1 MSLSARLL
9 KPRKILRGIN
19 VDLQL
24 QSFDGK
30 KAGNISVSDT
40 LFDREYNE
48 SLVHQV
54 VTAYLAGAR
63 SGTHAQKTRS
73 EVSGGGRKPFAQKGS
88 GRARAGTIRSPLWR
102 SGGATFAAKTRDYSQ
117 KVNRKMYRNA
127 LCSILSELRRND
139 ALIVV
144 DKVELD
150 TPKTKDLLSKTQSLG
165 LSNAL
170 IVTENAAGNLAL
182 ASRNLYDIAATDAA
196 HVNPVALLRFE
207 KVVMSEDSIRKLEES
222 LA

>member
-1 MSLSARLL
+1 
-9 KPRKILRGIN
+9 

-30 KAGNISVSDT
+30 KAGNITVSDA

-63 SGTHAQKTRS
+63 SGTHAQKSRS
-73 EVSGGGRKPFAQKGS
+73 DVSGGGRKPFSQKGI

-102 SGGATFAAKTRDYSQ
+102 SGGKTFAATNRDYSK
-117 KVNRKMYRNA
+117 KVNRKMYRSA
-127 LCSILSELRRND
+127 LAVILSELRRND

-144 DKVELD
+144 DKVEVD
-150 TPKTKDLLSKTQSLG
+150 SPKTKDLLSKTESLG
-165 LSNAL
+165 VSNAL

-196 HVNPVALLRFE
+196 HINPVALLRFE

-222 LA
+222 YA

>member
-1 MSLSARLL
+1 
-9 KPRKILRGIN
+9 

-30 KAGNISVSDT
+30 KAGNITVSDA

-63 SGTHAQKTRS
+63 SGTHAQKSRS
-73 EVSGGGRKPFAQKGS
+73 DVSGGGRKPFSQKGS

-102 SGGATFAAKTRDYSQ
+102 SGGKTFAATTRDYSQ
-117 KVNRKMYRNA
+117 KVNRKMYRSA
-127 LCSILSELRRND
+127 LAVILSELRRND

-144 DKVELD
+144 DKVEVD
-150 TPKTKDLLSKTQSLG
+150 SPKTKDLLSKTESLG
-165 LSNAL
+165 VSNAL

-196 HVNPVALLRFE
+196 HINPVALLRFE

-222 LA
+222 YA

>member
-1 MSLSARLL
+1 M
-9 KPRKILRGIN
+9 
-19 VDLQL
+19 DLQL

-30 KAGNISVSDT
+30 KAGNITVSDA
-40 LFDREYNE
+40 LLDREYNE

-54 VTAYLAGAR
+54 VTAYLAGGRA
-63 SGTHAQKTRS
+63 GTHAQKTRS
-73 EVSGGGRKPFAQKGS
+73 EVSGGGRKPFSQKGS

-102 SGGATFAAKTRDYSQ
+102 SGGTTFAAKNRDYSQ
-117 KVNRKMYRNA
+117 KVNRKMYRSA
-127 LCSILSELRRND
+127 MASILSELLRKD

-150 TPKTKDLLSKTQSLG
+150 SPKTKDLLSKTKSLG

-182 ASRNLYDIAATDAA
+182 ASRNLYDIAATDVA
-196 HVNPVALLRFE
+196 HLNPVALLRFE
-207 KVVMSEDSIRKLEES
+207 KVVMSEDSVRKLEES

>member
-1 MSLSARLL
+1 
-9 KPRKILRGIN
+9 

-30 KAGNISVSDT
+30 SAGNISVSDA

-63 SGTHAQKTRS
+63 AGTHAQKSRS
-73 EVSGGGRKPFAQKGS
+73 DVSGGGRKPFSQKGS

-102 SGGATFAAKTRDYSQ
+102 SGGKTFAATNRDYSK
-117 KVNRKMYRNA
+117 KVNRKMYRSA
-127 LCSILSELRRND
+127 LAVILSELRRND

-144 DKVELD
+144 DKVD
-150 TPKTKDLLSKTQSLG
+150 VDSPKTKDLLSKTESLG
-165 LSNAL
+165 VSNAL

-196 HVNPVALLRFE
+196 HINPVALLRFE

-222 LA
+222 YA

>member
-1 MSLSARLL
+1 
-9 KPRKILRGIN
+9 

-24 QSFDGK
+24 QSFDGNS
-30 KAGNISVSDT
+30 AGSISVSDA

-63 SGTHAQKTRS
+63 AGTHAQKTRS
-73 EVSGGGRKPFAQKGS
+73 EVSGGGRKPFSQKGS

-102 SGGATFAAKTRDYSQ
+102 SGGTTFAAKPRDYSQ

-127 LCSILSELRRND
+127 ISTILSELRRNEN
-139 ALIVV
+139 LIVV

-150 TPKTKDLLSKTQSLG
+150 TPKTKDLLAKTSALG
-165 LSNAL
+165 VSNAL
-170 IVTENAAGNLAL
+170 IVTENAHGNLDL

-207 KVVMSEDSIRKLEES
+207 KVVMSEDSVRKLEES
-222 LA
+222 YA

>member
-1 MSLSARLL
+1 
-9 KPRKILRGIN
+9 

-24 QSFDGK
+24 QSFDGA
-30 KAGNISVSDT
+30 KAGNITVSEAM
-40 LFDREYNE
+40 FDREYNE

-63 SGTHAQKTRS
+63 AGTHAQKTRS

-88 GRARAGTIRSPLWR
+88 GRARAGTIRSPIWR
-102 SGGATFAAKTRDYSQ
+102 SGGTTLAAKPRDYSQ
-117 KVNRKMYRNA
+117 KVNRKVYRNA
-127 LCSILSELRRND
+127 LCSILSELRRKD
-139 ALIVV
+139 SLVIV
-144 DKVELD
+144 DKVDLA
-150 TPKTKDLLSKTQSLG
+150 TPKTKDLLAKTDALG
-165 LSNAL
+165 VKNAL

-207 KVVMSEDSIRKLEES
+207 KVVMSEDSVRKLEES
-222 LA
+222 LL